1 MKKIK
6 AIVTKIGLDSHERG
20 ARLVAAALRDA
31 GVEVIYLGSFQTPE
45 GIVQT
50 ALQEDVDI
58 IGVSCHCGEHL
69 TLAPVIMELLKTNN
83 IPNVPV
89 ILGGVIPR
97 EDVDDLKKIGVKEVF
112 GYGTTMEQ
120 VVEFVKK
127 ITNQCQGS
135 QISR

>member
-6 AIVTKIGLDSHERG
+6 AIVTKVGLDSHERG

-31 GVEVIYLGSFQTPE
+31 GMEVIYLGSFQTPE
-45 GIVQT
+45 GIIQT
-50 ALQEDVDI
+50 ALQEDVDL

-69 TLAPVIMELLKTNN
+69 TLMPVIMDLLKANN
-83 IPNVPV
+83 IPDVPV

-97 EDVDDLKKIGVKEVF
+97 EEVDDLKKIGVKEVF

-120 VVEFVKK
+120 VVEFVKQ
-127 ITNQCQGS
+127 ITSPGS
-135 QISR
+135 QILQ

>member
-6 AIVTKIGLDSHERG
+6 AIVTKVGLDSHERG

-45 GIVQT
+45 GIIQS
-50 ALQEDVDI
+50 ALQEDVDL

-69 TLAPVIMELLKTNN
+69 TLVPVIMDLLKTNN
-83 IPNVPV
+83 IPDVPV

-97 EDVDDLKKIGVKEVF
+97 EEVDDLKRIGVKEVF

-120 VVEFVKK
+120 VVEFVKQ
-127 ITNQCQGS
+127 ITN
-135 QISR
+135 

>member
-6 AIVTKIGLDSHERG
+6 AIVTKVGLDSHERG

-31 GVEVIYLGSFQTPE
+31 GMEVIYLGSFQTPE
-45 GIVQT
+45 GIIQT
-50 ALQEDVDI
+50 ALQEDVDL

-69 TLAPVIMELLKTNN
+69 TLMPVIMDLLKANN
-83 IPNVPV
+83 IPDVPV

-97 EDVDDLKKIGVKEVF
+97 EEVDDLKKIGVKEVF

-120 VVEFVKK
+120 VVEFVKQ
-127 ITNQCQGS
+127 ITN
-135 QISR
+135 